1 MVIKLGGAFGDRNV
15 KKGLERMD
23 QKKDKKRERKKE
35 IENRHENKLILKR
48 SKGKVNKDQT
58 RIKAEQT
65 KGGKTTNT
73 RARRT
78 F

>member
-1 MVIKLGGAFGDRNV
+1 MSKRGWKGWT
-15 KKGLERMD
+15 KKKKK
-23 QKKDKKRERKKE
+23 KKDKKRERKKE